1 MLFPT
6 KRVAEQCRAFIQR
19 RAPSPVNP
27 RIVHLFICP
36 EDDKKS
42 NRESIVG
49 SCADLHIVV
58 FPQDIFPIAKQFWQ
72 HTGMGISSRLAEKC
86 LSLLAE
92 EATPTQRPASPL
104 SSRFP
109 GKGQNRHYAKSGCK
123 SPCFSPPPAPPVEDF
138 NPDHSVYLEER
149 YGRNLPLSAAAF
161 AKKALR
167 YRVAGVLREG
177 CQTEQ
182 QELVINPSS
191 RGVASVS
198 PDDVYL
204 YPGGMA
210 AIWNAH
216 NLAMDILPSAKSIC
230 FGWEPSL
237 N

>member
-6 KRVAEQCRAFIQR
+6 KRVSEQCRAFIQS
-19 RAPSPVNP
+19 RAPSLVNP

-36 EDDKKS
+36 EDNKKT
-42 NRESIVG
+42 NGESIVG
-49 SCADLHIVV
+49 SCADLHIVL
-58 FPQDIFPIAKQFWQ
+58 FPEDIFPIAKQFWQ

-92 EATPTQRPASPL
+92 EGMSAQLPASPP

-109 GKGQNRHYAKSGCK
+109 AKGQNRHYAKSGCK
-123 SPCFSPPPAPPVEDF
+123 SACFSPPPAPPPEDF
-138 NPDHSVYLEER
+138 DPDHSIYLEER
-149 YGRNLPLSAAAF
+149 YGRNLPISAASF

-177 CQTEQ
+177 AQSDG

-198 PDDVYL
+198 PEDVYL

-216 NLAMDILPSAKSIC
+216 NLAMDILPPAKSIC
-230 FGWEPSL
+230 FG
-237 N
+237 